1 MPRTLQIESINT
13 TDTSTFNHINATGS
27 TILSNLIVSSQVSFN
42 NTTNSGSS
50 NILGNANVSGN
61 ANIIGD
67 TNINGSSN
75 ISGNANITGNAN
87 ISGNANI
94 IGNFSVGRTG
104 VDAGVKMQ
112 VVGVLKA
119 TQFSGDGSLLTG
131 IVGVGGVGG
140 VSSSF
145 TVNNIILN
153 NLTGI
158 NPTGNILYTNP
169 SSTISLVRRVDIM
182 NSNDNIVNTQ
192 MFYVPSV
199 SGAVSTM
206 SASNKI
212 LDVDLPG
219 KSSLR
224 LLVPNGMALSR
235 TNDTIQAIIDASG
248 FNGSLNIKMI
258 GETGTAGNINMRDLV
273 GITGISSTALP
284 LVRNITNS
292 KINIYNMLFHNT
304 SSSVETVKIFDVLNS
319 GGNLAA
325 ISSGNQISELT
336 LSGADTLIFGEEYNM
351 ILNRLQNTNDSL
363 YFSTTTSGAV
373 NLMVFGE
380 TGANV

>member
-50 NILGNANVSGN
+50 NILGNAN
-61 ANIIGD
+61 
-67 TNINGSSN
+67 
-75 ISGNANITGNAN
+75 ISGDAN

>member
-50 NILGNANVSGN
+50 NILGNANISGN
-61 ANIIGD
+61 ANIIG
-67 TNINGSSN
+67 SSN
-75 ISGNANITGNAN
+75 ISGNVNISGDAN

-131 IVGVGGVGG
+131 IVGVGG

-192 MFYVPSV
+192 MFYVPSI
-199 SGAVSTM
+199 SNAVSTM